1 MWIATA
7 LVTMFC
13 FGTNN
18 TIFKWSTGKGLSK
31 VHIQFYF
38 YLVAFILSIGYG
50 MMIGMDRFNL
60 LTILL
65 GSLIGILNANGNIQM
80 SKAFEKGPV
89 SLTSPLIG
97 TNTLFP
103 ILSAGLIFHEHIT
116 TFQWIGIVLML
127 GSAVVI
133 QYSPQSKGNIHYLSW
148 ILRIVLAIFSFGLLG
163 ILMKTSSYLNINSLN
178 TLICM
183 YGGGGIYLAI
193 SSIAGKEKWIRT
205 EASTGSLV
213 GIISVIGYSCYFY
226 ALQTGMASIV
236 FPIVSLNC
244 LVVVLGGCWF
254 FREKLKVY
262 QVIGVFSAVLG
273 IVFTKI

>member
-1 MWIATA
+1 MWIASA
-7 LVTMFC
+7 FVTMFC

-38 YLVAFILSIGYG
+38 YLVAFLQSVGYG
-50 MMIGMDRFNL
+50 LIVGMAPFNL
-60 LTILL
+60 TTVLL

-80 SKAFEKGPV
+80 SKAFEKGPA

-97 TNTLFP
+97 TNTIFP

-116 TFQWIGIVLML
+116 TIQWVGIVLML

-133 QYSPQSKGNIHYLSW
+133 QYSPNSKVDTRYLPW
-148 ILRIVLAIFSFGLLG
+148 LIRVVLAILSFGILG
-163 ILMKTSSYLNINSLN
+163 ILMKTSSYLHIQSLN

-193 SSIAGKEKWIRT
+193 CSITGKENWLRS
-205 EASTGSLV
+205 EVSTGSLV
-213 GIISVIGYSCYFY
+213 GLISVIGYSCYFY
-226 ALQTGMASIV
+226 ALQIGMASIV

-244 LVVVLGGCWF
+244 LVVVLGGCWLF
-254 FREKLKVY
+254 SEKLKVY
-262 QVIGVFSAVLG
+262 QIIGVFSALLG
-273 IVFTKI
+273 IIFTKI